1 MKNKYNYFLIDNTI
15 SGGKMK
21 KVLSILTLFLVVL
34 SLSGCKDNAKKAVSR
49 YLDKYIALD
58 SDVLVDM
65 NDIISKEN
73 LSDENKKKYE
83 SIFKKQYQ
91 DLKYTILSEEYNGDE
106 AVIKT
111 KITVYD
117 LYASQ
122 KESNEYLKSHADS
135 FNDENGVYN
144 ADLFIAYKLDKMMKT
159 TNKVDYTIDFY
170 VSKSDGGWLVSA
182 LSQSD
187 LEKIHGIYN
196 YES

>member
-1 MKNKYNYFLIDNTI
+1 MRKVFNIVLI
-15 SGGKMK
+15 G
-21 KVLSILTLFLVVL
+21 LFALILT
-34 SLSGCKDNAKKAVSR
+34 GCQDSAKKSVSR

-65 NDIISKEN
+65 MDIINRESMSDKNKE
-73 LSDENKKKYE
+73 KYE

-106 AVIKT
+106 AVIKV
-111 KITVYD
+111 KVTVYD

-122 KESNEYLKSHADS
+122 KEANDYLKDHPDS
-135 FNDENGVYN
+135 FNDDNGNYN
-144 ADLFIAYKLDKMMKT
+144 AELFIAYKLDKMMKT

-170 VSKSDGGWLVSA
+170 VMKDGSSWSVSS
-182 LSQSD
+182 LSSSD